1 MTIDQHHCTSLST
14 NDNLTDH
21 EKSRIGFIR
30 FHGRSIYFDDFC
42 FSMLQPAWIAGSGFH
57 QVAKLETCRSCQRLT
72 SSVVNGPTVGKKAE
86 KNRKAL
92 EAPVGRVEMR

>member
-1 MTIDQHHCTSLST
+1 M
-14 NDNLTDH
+14 
-21 EKSRIGFIR
+21 
-30 FHGRSIYFDDFC
+30 
-42 FSMLQPAWIAGSGFH
+42 PAWIAGSGFH